1 MASRYLLYY
10 GRSEPLPPPVLL
22 RAGPL
27 TLLYDHGDLRYI
39 RLGDSLLLLRL
50 YAAVRDQH
58 WGTVPGSLRM
68 IEQTIHPDSFRLL
81 YESEHRQEEIHF
93 VWRGEITGDVQGVI
107 TFTMDGEAR
116 TRFARNRIGFCILHP
131 ASCAGTPCLVE
142 HVDGTRS
149 AAPLP
154 EYIVPDQPV
163 EPFSEMRALTMEM
176 ENGLRARLEMEGDIF
191 EMEDQRNWTD
201 ASYKTFCTPLRLPYP
216 VVIPAGT
223 RIQQK
228 ITLSLEN
235 PPDVSAA
242 VLPTPSA
249 HRLALDP
256 GAEMHPLPA
265 VGLGF
270 AESEAPLSSE
280 QTERLR
286 RLSAAHLRVE
296 LRLSDP
302 RWRETLR
309 AGTAQGAA
317 IGAPLEI
324 ALLLPAEPEPALEA
338 LRTALKETHAPQIA
352 RWLVLPERERMRE
365 APDHARLLRAA
376 RAALQSLSTRAEFA
390 AGSNSDFLFANRF
403 PPPAQADALTFAVN
417 PQVHAFDNASLLET
431 LEAQGAVIRS
441 ARHIAAGRPVIVSP
455 VTLLPRHNP
464 YSAVPLPWS
473 PPPADYRQPTLFGA
487 VWTLGSL
494 KYLSESGASS
504 VTLFETVGDG
514 GVLRGGE
521 VFPLYH
527 VMADIAEFAGGSII
541 AVRSSDPLTVI
552 GMALKQENRLRLLLA
567 NLTTQAQTLT
577 VSGLPP
583 QMTLRMLDE
592 TTAEEAIHAPEAFRA
607 RAAEAVSTDNSLLA
621 LTLPPLAIARLDA
634 P

>member
-1 MASRYLLYY
+1 MESRHRLYY
-10 GRSEPLPPPVLL
+10 GRSEPLPQPIPL

-27 TLLYDHGDLRYI
+27 TLFFEDGDLRCI
-39 RLGDSLLLLRL
+39 RQGSQMLLLRL

-58 WGTVPGSLRM
+58 WGTVPGVRQM
-68 IEQTIHPDSFRLL
+68 IEQTIRPDSFYLL
-81 YESEHRQEEIHF
+81 YQSEHRQGDIHF
-93 VWRGEITGDVQGVI
+93 VWRGEITGSPQGVI

-116 TRFARNRIGFCILHP
+116 TGFARNRIGFCILHP
-131 ASCAGTPCLVE
+131 ASCAGIPCQVE

-154 EYIVPDQPV
+154 EFIVPDQPV
-163 EPFSEMRALTMEM
+163 EPFCEMRALTMEM

-201 ASYKTFCTPLRLPYP
+201 ASFKTFCTPLRLPYP
-216 VVIPAGT
+216 VTIPAGT

-228 ITLSLEN
+228 ITLNLEN
-235 PPDVSAA
+235 LPDTPAA
-242 VLPTPSA
+242 VSMSRSA
-249 HRLALDP
+249 PRLELSQ
-256 GAEMHPLPA
+256 GADLHPLPA
-265 VGLGF
+265 IGLGL
-270 AESEAPLSSE
+270 AANETALSS
-280 QTERLR
+280 QQIDRLR
-286 RLSAAHLRVE
+286 RLSPAHLRVE
-296 LRLSDP
+296 LRLSDS

-309 AGTAQGAA
+309 IGIAQGLA
-317 IGAPLEI
+317 IGAPLEM
-324 ALLLPAEPEPALEA
+324 ALLLPAEPESALEA
-338 LRTALKETHAPQIA
+338 LRTALEEMRPEII

-376 RAALQSLSTRAEFA
+376 RASLGRFSARAVFA

-403 PPPAQADALTFAVN
+403 TPPSDMDALTFAIN
-417 PQVHAFDNASLLET
+417 PQVHAFDDASLLET

-441 ARHIAAGRPVIVSP
+441 ARRIAARRPVIVSP

-494 KYLSESGASS
+494 KYLSESETSS
-504 VTLFETVGDG
+504 ITFFETVGEG
-514 GVLRGGE
+514 GVMRDSE

-527 VMADIAEFAGGSII
+527 VMADVSEFTGGSVV
-541 AVRSSDPLTVI
+541 AVGSSDPLTVI
-552 GMALKQENRLRLLLA
+552 GMALRQEERLRLLLA
-567 NLTTQAQTLT
+567 NLTMQTQTLT

-583 QMTLRMLDE
+583 KMTLRVLDE

-607 RAAEAVSTDNSLLA
+607 GAATAISTDNSLLA
-621 LTLPPLAIARLDA
+621 LTLPPLATARLDT

>member
-1 MASRYLLYY
+1 MESRYLLYY
-10 GRSEPLPPPVLL
+10 GRPEPLPQPLPL

-27 TLLYDHGDLRYI
+27 TLLYDNGDLRCI
-39 RLGDSLLLLRL
+39 RLGGKTLLLRL

-58 WGTVPGSLRM
+58 WATVPGQLQM
-68 IEQTIHPDSFRLL
+68 IEQTIRPDSFHLL
-81 YESEHRQEEIHF
+81 YQSEHRQAEIHF
-93 VWRGEITGDVQGVI
+93 VWRGEITGSSQGVI

-116 TRFARNRIGFCILHP
+116 TSFARNRIGFCMLHP
-131 ASCAGTPCLVE
+131 ASCAGLPCQVE

-154 EYIVPDQPV
+154 EWIVPDQPV

-176 ENGLRARLEMEGDIF
+176 ESGLRVRLQMEGDIF

-235 PPDVSAA
+235 RPDAPDAA
-242 VLPTPSA
+242 APSPSA
-249 HRLALDP
+249 PHLALNY
-256 GAEMHPLPA
+256 GAQMHPLPA
-265 VGLGF
+265 VGLGL
-270 AESEAPLSSE
+270 AESEATLSPE
-280 QTERLR
+280 QTGLLR
-286 RLSAAHLRVE
+286 RLSPAHLRVE
-296 LRLSDP
+296 LRLSDS

-309 AGTAQGAA
+309 AGIAQGSA
-317 IGAPLEI
+317 IGVPLEM
-324 ALLLPAEPEPALEA
+324 ALLLPAEPETALDTLRIALEE
-338 LRTALKETHAPQIA
+338 RRPQIV

-365 APDHARLLRAA
+365 APDHTRLLRAA
-376 RAALQSLSTRAEFA
+376 RAALPQLAARAEFA

-403 PPPAQADALTFAVN
+403 PPPAEADALTFAIN

-431 LEAQGAVIRS
+431 LEAQGVVIRS
-441 ARHIAAGRPVIVSP
+441 ARRLADGRPVIVSP
-455 VTLLPRHNP
+455 VTLLPCHNP
-464 YSAVPLPWS
+464 YAAVPLPWS

-487 VWTLGSL
+487 VWTLGCL

-514 GVLRGGE
+514 GVLRGSE
-521 VFPLYH
+521 AFPLYH
-527 VMADIAEFAGGSII
+527 VIADVTEFAGGEVVI
-541 AVRSSDPLTVI
+541 VGSSDPLTVI
-552 GMALKQENRLRLLLA
+552 GMAFRRERRLRLLLA
-567 NLTTQAQTLT
+567 NLTMQAQTLT

-583 QMTLRMLDE
+583 QMAQRVLDE
-592 TTAEEAIHAPEAFRA
+592 TTAQEAIHAPEAFRA
-607 RAAEAVSTDNSLLA
+607 RAAETVSTDNGLLA
-621 LTLPPLAIARLDA
+621 LTLAPLATARLDSL
-634 P
+634 